1 MYFTTNT
8 ITFKHTHTNNK
19 NDFGSFK
26 TWIYLREQNFLK
38 IFKILNATL
47 FRRCVAWW
55 WWYWRWSSSS
65 FFVSWLLQL
74 LALTFFISRLTI
86 RYIASMY
93 IQLIYHFYVIV
104 ILVLWLISLA
114 AAAAAIPPCYLT
126 HRFNMFLLMLIL
138 LLLPL
143 GMFLVNSVVI
153 LCPFSI
159 GSWMQDKP

>member
-1 MYFTTNT
+1 MNHLICFKVFVLLIQLVFRSFLLKNLKVYYPSEAKSSIFSNSLYCVYFTMNT

-74 LALTFFISRLTI
+74 LALTFFISLLTI
-86 RYIASMY
+86 QYIASMY
-93 IQLIYHFYVIV
+93 IQLIYHF
-104 ILVLWLISLA
+104 
-114 AAAAAIPPCYLT
+114 
-126 HRFNMFLLMLIL
+126 
-138 LLLPL
+138 
-143 GMFLVNSVVI
+143 
-153 LCPFSI
+153 
-159 GSWMQDKP
+159 